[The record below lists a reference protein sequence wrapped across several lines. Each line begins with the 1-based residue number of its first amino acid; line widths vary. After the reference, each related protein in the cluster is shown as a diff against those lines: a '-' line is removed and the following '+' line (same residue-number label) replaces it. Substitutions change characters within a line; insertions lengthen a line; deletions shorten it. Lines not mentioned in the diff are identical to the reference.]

1 MTKLPA
7 LLLLFAGSFA
17 TAQEITVAAAADMSA
32 ALPEL
37 VAAYA
42 KKTGQAVKLLFGSS
56 GNLTNQIRNG
66 APFDIFFSADE
77 EYPRQLVTEGL
88 AGKDTLYRY
97 AVGRLGLWE
106 PGDSPLDLS
115 KLGIKALLDPS
126 VKKISIANP
135 ATAPY
140 GRAAEAALKHFGI
153 YDQVAGRLVLG
164 ENVSQAVQF
173 VESGNA
179 QAGIIALS
187 HALAPA
193 MKDKGRYWT
202 VPLDAYPTLNQAAVV
217 LSHSKQQDAGRKFL
231 EFLRSA
237 EATSLLTSYG
247 FSLPA
252 RNIQTEKRQ

>member
-1 MTKLPA
+1 MRKLLA
-7 LLLLFAGSFA
+7 LLLLLPRAFA

-42 KKTGQAVKLLFGSS
+42 KKTGQAVKLSFGSS

-77 EYPRQLVTEGL
+77 EYPRQLIAEGL
-88 AGKDTLYRY
+88 ADKDTIYRY
-97 AVGRLGLWE
+97 AVGRLVLWV
-106 PGDSPLDLS
+106 PSDSPLDLS
-115 KLGIKALLDPS
+115 KLGMKALLDPS

-140 GRAAEAALKHFGI
+140 GRAAEAALRHFEI
-153 YDQVAGRLVLG
+153 YDQVSSRLVLG
-164 ENVSQAVQF
+164 ENVSQAAQF

-179 QAGIIALS
+179 QAGLIALS

-193 MKDKGRYWT
+193 MKNKGRYWPI
-202 VPLDAYPTLNQAAVV
+202 PLDAYPALNQAAVV
-217 LSHSKQQDAGRKFL
+217 LSRSKRQDAARKFL
-231 EFLRSA
+231 EYLRTP
-237 EATSLLTSYG
+237 EATSLLADYG
-247 FSLPA
+247 FNLSGSA
-252 RNIQTEKRQ
+252 VSTEEH